1 MTDAKE
7 LIARVRLDN
16 AGFGDAR
23 IMFGD
28 ARIMTEFCTII
39 EALIKSGFLKCTS
52 ARAQAAAPSPAQAC
66 RAPFISA
73 EIRR

>member
-16 AGFGDAR
+16 AG
-23 IMFGD
+23 FGD